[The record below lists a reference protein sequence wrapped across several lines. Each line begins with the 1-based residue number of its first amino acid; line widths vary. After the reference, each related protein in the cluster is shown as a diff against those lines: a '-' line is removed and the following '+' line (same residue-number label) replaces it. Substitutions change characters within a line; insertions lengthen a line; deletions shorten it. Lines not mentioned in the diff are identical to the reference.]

1 MKMSAFK
8 AMMMA
13 GAMMVATC
21 LTVNAAPT
29 KGTPSHMTQD
39 TMKKMKKMGKMG
51 KGKMK
56 KMKKDTTK
64 M

>member
-1 MKMSAFK
+1 MKMSALK

-21 LTVNAAPT
+21 LTANAAT
-29 KGTPSHMTQD
+29 VKGTHATTAQD
-39 TMKKMKKMGKMG
+39 TTMKSKKKMGKMG
-51 KGKMK
+51 KKGKMK
-56 KMKKDTTK
+56 KDSTSK

>member
-1 MKMSAFK
+1 MKMSGLK

-21 LTVNAAPT
+21 LTVNASPI
-29 KGTPSHMTQD
+29 KMTQD
-39 TMKKMKKMGKMG
+39 TMKKGKKMGKM
-51 KGKMK
+51 GKMK

>member
-1 MKMSAFK
+1 MKMSAVK

-13 GAMMVATC
+13 GAIAIATC
-21 LTVNAAPT
+21 LTVNASPV
-29 KGTPSHMTQD
+29 KSTPAHMQQD

-51 KGKMK
+51 KMK
-56 KMKKDTTK
+56 KMKRDTTK

>member
-1 MKMSAFK
+1 MKMSALK

-21 LTVNAAPT
+21 LTVNASPVT
-29 KGTPSHMTQD
+29 HMTQD
-39 TMKKMKKMGKMG
+39 SMKKGKKMGKMG
-51 KGKMK
+51 KMK
-56 KMKKDTTK
+56 KMKRDTTSK

>member
-1 MKMSAFK
+1 MSGLK

-21 LTVNAAPT
+21 LTVNAAPV
-29 KGTPSHMTQD
+29 KNAAQMSQD
-39 TMKKMKKMGKMG
+39 TMKKGKKMGKM
-51 KGKMK
+51 GKMK
-56 KMKKDTTK
+56 KMKKDTTTK